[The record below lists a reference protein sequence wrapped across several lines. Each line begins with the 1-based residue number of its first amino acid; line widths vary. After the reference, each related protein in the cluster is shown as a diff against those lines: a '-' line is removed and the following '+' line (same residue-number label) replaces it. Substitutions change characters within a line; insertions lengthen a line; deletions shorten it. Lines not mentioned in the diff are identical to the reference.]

1 MHFSEKEGKK
11 TFPLP
16 LLLFFVF
23 LLYLQVNIWYI
34 FQSISSTCLFQS
46 SFHLYLLVLS
56 STFLL
61 KQNFSALLYLL
72 CLFFEYIVYCDI
84 CTATYILSSVFI
96 QHTCSSLQYISV
108 IHIYLSIVSTYFC
121 FIISVIFMSTHF
133 FKILYLL
140 QCFLSFFRSS
150 AYLFHAHTINFRV
163 NIGAK
168 VRHFIFRAFVQTK
181 SIPAILLICNNAH
194 LQYCTMHTCNIAQ
207 YTFAVLHN
215 AHLQYC
221 TMHICSIA
229 QCTFVILH
237 NAHLQCTIAIAQLKY
252 GMKFFGNFT
261 FAFTLLHCFLQLYLL
276 YLQVLYYNIGA
287 TVLCSWK
294 EVRTHL
300 IKTRTLLSPL
310 I

>member
-11 TFPLP
+11 GFGVP

-23 LLYLQVNIWYI
+23 VLYLQVNIWYI

-121 FIISVIFMSTHF
+121 FNISVIFMSTHF
-133 FKILYLL
+133 FKILYLV
-140 QCFLSFFRSS
+140 FFVIFSFFCISVPCAHYQFSCQYRSKSS
-150 AYLFHAHTINFRV
+150 ALYF
-163 NIGAK
+163 
-168 VRHFIFRAFVQTK
+168 Q
-181 SIPAILLICNNAH
+181 SICAN
-194 LQYCTMHTCNIAQ
+194 
-207 YTFAVLHN
+207 
-215 AHLQYC
+215 
-221 TMHICSIA
+221 
-229 QCTFVILH
+229 
-237 NAHLQCTIAIAQLKY
+237 
-252 GMKFFGNFT
+252 
-261 FAFTLLHCFLQLYLL
+261 
-276 YLQVLYYNIGA
+276 
-287 TVLCSWK
+287 
-294 EVRTHL
+294 
-300 IKTRTLLSPL
+300 
-310 I
+310 